1 MKFHSLARHAFALLA
16 ALVLASCGGGG
27 AQTNPNQG
35 GDVSIVPD
43 GATFY
48 AGAVGIITVSGG
60 RAPYSLT
67 SSDPGVLPV
76 PAILNGHSFEVVPNN
91 PGVIDTGLPPGAV
104 PIHTV
109 NIIARDSL
117 GLTKSAAIHVAQNFL
132 TGYGIFFTPSNC
144 TAQTCAG
151 GETVVTFDTV
161 TNGQLYGLRPFR
173 VEIVRAGCLLENPLG
188 SNTLSTTFET
198 ASDHEGKVTAVIRCP
213 AGTASGVGL
222 LRLVDIGSGAST
234 VFAFTISDQAPSA
247 TLEAIPDTI
256 TFTGP
261 DSATCGTG
269 TADFF
274 VFGGAA
280 PYTAVS
286 SKASI
291 TVTPSSDTQPG
302 KFTVSAGNPAL
313 CEEAS
318 ILVTDSRLAHITVD
332 VKTEVGAGAPPSPP
346 VGVSPS
352 TMTLTCGQSQSA
364 LVTGATGTFV
374 VNSNDPNV
382 TFAVSGNVVTVTR
395 AGALPV
401 LPGGNT
407 LSTVTITDSSGT
419 ATIRVTNPVNCS

>member
-1 MKFHSLARHAFALLA
+1 VKFHSLARYAFALLA

-91 PGVIDTGLPPGAV
+91 PGVIDTGLPPGSV

-109 NIIARDSL
+109 NVIARDSL

-132 TGYGIFFTPSNC
+132 TGYNVFFTPSNC

-173 VEIVRAGCLLENPLG
+173 VEITRGGCLLENPLG

-213 AGTASGVGL
+213 AGSPSGVGL

-234 VFAFTISDQAPSA
+234 LVAFTTSDQAPAS

-274 VFGGAA
+274 VFGGAT
-280 PYTAVS
+280 PYAATS

-291 TVTPSSDTQPG
+291 TVTPSSDSQPG
-302 KFTVSAGNPAL
+302 KFTVSAGNPAK

-318 ILVTDSRLAHITVD
+318 ILVTDARLAHITVS
-332 VKTEVGAGAPPSPP
+332 VKTEVGSGTPPPP
-346 VGVSPS
+346 PLRVTPTSL
-352 TMTLTCGQSQSA
+352 TLQCGQSGS
-364 LVTGATGTFV
+364 VTATGGTGTYNASSPDPEITTSV
-374 VNSNDPNV
+374 AGNIITISRNGVPPATLPNHNSQ
-382 TFAVSGNVVTVTR
+382 VTVTDGSSNAIVTVDNP
-395 AGALPV
+395 AG
-401 LPGGNT
+401 
-407 LSTVTITDSSGT
+407 
-419 ATIRVTNPVNCS
+419 CS